1 MIRVPFI
8 PGAEMGAYQRKYAAA
23 IAAGQLSLAL
33 HIEAL
38 RAKTNRDRVLEVINT
53 AERLL
58 TGHEVAE
65 RAGISY
71 KQALD
76 ALTFLHNER
85 RVSREGRKFTS
96 RWGRAVPDT
105 GHTGLECFFQTIHT
119 HKILAS

>member
-1 MIRVPFI
+1 
-8 PGAEMGAYQRKYAAA
+8 MGAYARKYAAA
-23 IAAGQLSLAL
+23 DAAGQLSLTF
-33 HIEAL
+33 HFEAL
-38 RAKTNRDRVLEVINT
+38 RAKTNRDRVLDVINE

-76 ALTFLHNER
+76 ALTFLNNER

-105 GHTGLECFFQTIHT
+105 GYAGLEGFFQTIYT
-119 HKILAS
+119 HKIISS